1 MKLCKRNREVSAR
14 TAAICLAVSL
24 SLFINCCDVQAADAN
39 SFLKADPNDVAAWR
53 AMKFGITFSWGPSS
67 LIGTEMSW
75 SRAGKRGNYPG
86 TGTIPVEIYDNLYRS
101 WYPAQFDAKQWV
113 DVAKEAGAKY
123 VIFITKHHD
132 GFCMFDSNTTD
143 YKMTSTPFKRDVI
156 RELADAC
163 HKTDLKLGFYYSQPD
178 WRHPDYHTD
187 RQADYIRYLHE
198 HLRELCTNYGKL
210 DIICFDGLRNKA
222 ETWDAVNLFKL
233 IRSLQNHVVINNR
246 AGLPADYET
255 PEQFGGY
262 FQTDPPWE
270 SWITISE
277 QWAYKANDPLKT
289 LKQCIQ
295 PLVKVVGSDGNFNLS
310 IGPMPTG
317 EIEPGQVERLKE
329 IGNWLNQ
336 YGQSIYATCG
346 GPFKPGLWG
355 ASTYKD
361 NIIYLHIL
369 SWQDFPP
376 LLPQISKKIISSEVL
391 TGGTTDI
398 KQDKN
403 GIAVGV
409 PKQYQNDID
418 TIIKLVLDG
427 SANQITPVVVP
438 SGSLAAH
445 KPVRTSNKA
454 GRSGENIVDDD
465 FSTYWA
471 AETSAKQAWLEVDLG
486 KNVAFDRILI
496 HEANSPWFQYV
507 EKFEL
512 QYKKDGF
519 WENIFEGTKIGPDYC
534 KKFEPVT
541 ARIVRLNI
549 SQAKDAPSIWEFQLF
564 APRNNKEL
572 KK

>member
-1 MKLCKRNREVSAR
+1 MDIGKVRIIKLLMALLCVLVFFAP
-14 TAAICLAVSL
+14 TACGAVK
-24 SLFINCCDVQAADAN
+24 DPN
-39 SFLKADPNDVAAWR
+39 SFLKADPNDIAAWR

-75 SRAGKRGNYPG
+75 SRAGKRGSYPG
-86 TGTIPVEIYDNLYRS
+86 TGTIPVEVYDNLYKS
-101 WYPAQFDAKQWV
+101 WYPSQFDANQWV
-113 DVAKEAGAKY
+113 DIAKAAGAKY

-132 GFCMFDSNTTD
+132 GFSMFDSVVTD
-143 YKMTSTPFKRDVI
+143 YKMANSPFKRDII

-178 WRHPDYHTD
+178 WRHPDYHTQD
-187 RQADYIRYLHE
+187 HPKYIRYLHSQIQ
-198 HLRELCTNYGKL
+198 ELCSKYGKI
-210 DIICFDGLRNKA
+210 DIFCFDGLRNKA

-233 IRSLQNHVVINNR
+233 IRRFQPRIVINNR
-246 AGLPADYET
+246 AGLPADYQT

-310 IGPMPTG
+310 IGPLPTG
-317 EIEPGQVERLKE
+317 EIEPSQVARLKE
-329 IGNWLNQ
+329 IGNWLSK
-336 YGQSIYATCG
+336 YGQSIYATRG

-361 NIIYLHIL
+361 NIIYLHIT

-376 LLPQISKKIISSEVL
+376 LLPPIGKKIISSEVL
-391 TGGTTDI
+391 TGGTVEI

-403 GIAVGV
+403 GVAVNI
-409 PKQYQNDID
+409 PQQYHNDID

-427 SANQITPVVVP
+427 LANQIAPLVVP

-445 KPVRTSNKA
+445 KPVRTSNKT
-454 GRSGENIVDDD
+454 GRSSENVVDDD
-465 FSTYWA
+465 FSTCWT
-471 AETSAKQAWLEVDLG
+471 AETSAKQAWLEVALG
-486 KNVAFDRILI
+486 KDATFDRVLI
-496 HEANSPWFQYV
+496 HEANSPWFQFV

-512 QYKKDGF
+512 QYKKDDT
-519 WENIFEGTKIGPDYC
+519 WKNIFEGTKIGPDYC
-534 KKFEPVT
+534 KEFASVT

-564 APRNNKEL
+564 APRNDKEL